1 MIQTSC
7 NVGANLV
14 FALISLAL
22 NERDVKEED
31 MSVGFVYHPIYLE
44 HDTGMHCETASRLT
58 GIMSRLKNEGT
69 MDKLVPLNAQ
79 AASID
84 QVARVHSPSY
94 VSGIESFVKSG
105 GGYLD
110 GDTVA
115 SPASYEAALY
125 AAGGVIAAVDAV
137 MSGDVTY
144 SFALVRPPGHH
155 AVHSAAMGFCI
166 FNNIAIAARD
176 AITKHKLDRVMI
188 VDFDV
193 HHGNGTQD
201 AFYHDSDVLYFSTHQ
216 YPFYPGSGA
225 VEEIGSGD
233 GEGYTVDVP
242 MPGGCGDA
250 EYMRAFEEVLVPVTR
265 RFKPQLILVSAGYDA
280 HWADSIA
287 GMQVSASGYT
297 KMATILKNLADELCN
312 SRLVFALEGGY
323 NIEAL
328 AISVDAT
335 INVLLGSPKSGDA
348 SGKPRRIWSPPDTD
362 DLFKRIKATH
372 NI

>member
-1 MIQTSC
+1 
-7 NVGANLV
+7 
-14 FALISLAL
+14 
-22 NERDVKEED
+22 
-31 MSVGFVYHPIYLE
+31 MSVGLVYHPIYLE
-44 HDTGMHCETASRLT
+44 HDTGMHCETSSRLT
-58 GIMSRLKNEGT
+58 GIMSRLKDSGT
-69 MDKLVPLNAQ
+69 MERLIPLNAR

-94 VSGIESFVKSG
+94 IAGIESFAKCG

-115 SPASYEAALY
+115 SALSYEAALY
-125 AAGGVIAAVDAV
+125 AAGGVISAVDAV

-155 AVHSAAMGFCI
+155 AVYSAAMGFCI

-176 AITKHKLDRVMI
+176 AVTKYKLDRVMI

-201 AFYHDSDVLYFSTHQ
+201 AFYTESDVLYFSTHQ
-216 YPFYPGSGA
+216 YPFYPGSGG
-225 VEEIGSGD
+225 VTEIGNGE
-233 GEGYTVDVP
+233 GEGYTVNVP

-250 EYMRAFEEVLVPVTR
+250 EYMRAFEEVLVPVSE
-265 RFKPQLILVSAGYDA
+265 RFKPQLILISAGYDA

-287 GMQVSASGYT
+287 GMQVSAPGYT
-297 KMATILKNLADELCN
+297 RMTTILKKLADELCS

-323 NIEAL
+323 NVEAL
-328 AISVDAT
+328 AVSVDAT
-335 INVLLGSPKSGDA
+335 INVLLGSPRSGDA
-348 SGKPRRIWSPPDTD
+348 SGKPRRIWSPPDTGE
-362 DLFKRIKATH
+362 LFRSIKATH
-372 NI
+372 NLL

>member
-1 MIQTSC
+1 
-7 NVGANLV
+7 
-14 FALISLAL
+14 
-22 NERDVKEED
+22 
-31 MSVGFVYHPIYLE
+31 MSH
-44 HDTGMHCETASRLT
+44 
-58 GIMSRLKNEGT
+58 LKNEGT
-69 MDKLVPLNAQ
+69 TDKLVSLNAQ

-94 VSGIESFVKSG
+94 ISDIESFVKRG

-115 SPASYEAALY
+115 SPSSYEAALY
-125 AAGGVIAAVDAV
+125 AAGGLIAAVDAV

-155 AVHSAAMGFCI
+155 AVRSAAMGFCI
-166 FNNIAIAARD
+166 FNNIAVAARD
-176 AITKHKLDRVMI
+176 AMAKHGIERVMI

-201 AFYHDSDVLYFSTHQ
+201 AFYGDSNVLYFSTHQ

-225 VEEIGSGD
+225 VDETGSGD
-233 GEGYTVDVP
+233 GEGYTVNVP

-250 EYMRAFEEVLVPVTR
+250 EYVRAFEEVLIPVSE

-287 GMQVSASGYT
+287 GMQVSAPGYT
-297 KMATILKNLADELCN
+297 KMATMLKKLADELCN
-312 SRLVFALEGGY
+312 GRLVFALEGGY
-323 NIEAL
+323 SLEAL

-335 INVLLGSPKSGDA
+335 INVLLDSPKSGDA

-362 DLFKRIKATH
+362 ELFRRIKSTH
-372 NI
+372 KL

>member
-1 MIQTSC
+1 
-7 NVGANLV
+7 
-14 FALISLAL
+14 
-22 NERDVKEED
+22 
-31 MSVGFVYHPIYLE
+31 MSVGLVYHPIYLE
-44 HDTGMHCETASRLT
+44 HDTGMHCETASRLVS
-58 GIMSRLKNEGT
+58 IMSHLNNEGT

-94 VSGIESFVKSG
+94 ISDIESFVKRG

-115 SPASYEAALY
+115 SPSSYEAALY
-125 AAGGVIAAVDAV
+125 AAGGLIAAVDAV

-155 AVHSAAMGFCI
+155 AVRSAAMGFCI

-176 AITKHKLDRVMI
+176 AIAKHKLERVMI

-201 AFYHDSDVLYFSTHQ
+201 AFYSDSSVLYFSTHQ
-216 YPFYPGSGA
+216 YPFYPGSGD
-225 VEEIGSGD
+225 VDEIGSGD
-233 GEGYTVDVP
+233 GEGYTVNVP

-250 EYMRAFEEVLVPVTR
+250 EYVRAFEEVLAPVTK

-287 GMQVSASGYT
+287 GMQVSAPGYT
-297 KMATILKNLADELCN
+297 RMATMLKKLADELCDK
-312 SRLVFALEGGY
+312 RLVFALEGGY
-323 NIEAL
+323 NLEAL
-328 AISVDAT
+328 ATSVDAT
-335 INVLLGSPKSGDA
+335 INVLLDSPKAGDA

-362 DLFKRIKATH
+362 ELFRRIKATH
-372 NI
+372 KL